1 MTGSGGLRLGINLWS
16 QAGTWPELLGAARL
30 VDRLGYDT
38 LWTWDHLHAIVGDP
52 HQPILEGWGLV
63 QAWAAVTRR
72 VRLGVL
78 VSANTFRNPGLVAKS
93 AVTLDHVSGGRAI
106 LGLGAAWHAG
116 EHEAHGID
124 FGTGFGQRIDWL
136 AESVAAVRALLDG
149 DSVTSPEGGR
159 YAFRDLRHAPQ
170 PLQAHLP
177 LMIGGSGRQK
187 TLRIVA
193 RHADMWNALGT
204 PAVASE
210 LDQVLRQRCSEIG
223 RDPDA
228 IDRSVNL
235 WISIRDTEAA
245 ARAAW
250 ADWMGRNRA
259 PVDETISEIR
269 PLFGPPAQVAGRLR
283 EYVAAGFSSAIV
295 EVPAPY
301 DAETIERL
309 IGEVKPLV
317 DGG

>member
-1 MTGSGGLRLGINLWS
+1 MDLGINLWS
-16 QAGTWPELLGAARL
+16 QAGTWSELLDAARR

-38 LWTWDHLHAIVGDP
+38 LWSWDHLYAIVGDP
-52 HQPILEGWGLV
+52 HQPVFEGWGLV
-63 QAWAAVTRR
+63 HAWAAATER

-78 VSANTFRNPGLVAKS
+78 VAANTFRNPGLLAKS

-106 LGLGAAWHAG
+106 LGLGAAWHAA

-124 FGTGFGQRIDWL
+124 FGTGFGQRIDWM
-136 AESVAAVRALLDG
+136 AESAEAVRALLDG
-149 DSVTSPEGGR
+149 ATVTSPADGR
-159 YAFRDLRHAPQ
+159 YAFRELRHAPPPVQ
-170 PLQAHLP
+170 RHLP

-187 TLRIVA
+187 TLRVVA
-193 RHADMWNALGT
+193 RYADMWNALGT
-204 PAVASE
+204 PAVAAE
-210 LDQVLRQRCSEIG
+210 LNDVLDRHCAEIG
-223 RDPDA
+223 RDPGE
-228 IDRSVNL
+228 IERSVNL
-235 WISIRDTEAA
+235 WVAIRDTEAG

-250 ADWMGRNRA
+250 AEWMERNRA
-259 PVDETISEIR
+259 PLEETVSEIR
-269 PLFGPPAQVAGRLR
+269 PLFGPPAQVAARLR
-283 EYVAAGFSSAIV
+283 EYVDAGFSSAIV

>member
-1 MTGSGGLRLGINLWS
+1 MSDLRLGIVLWS
-16 QAGTWPELLGAARL
+16 QAGTWPELLNAARR

-38 LWTWDHLHAIVGDP
+38 LWAWDHLYAIVGDP
-52 HQPILEGWGLV
+52 HQPVFDGWGLV
-63 QAWAAVTRR
+63 QAWAAATER

-78 VSANTFRNPGLVAKS
+78 VAANTFRNPGLVAKS
-93 AVTLDHVSGGRAI
+93 AVTLDHISGGRAI
-106 LGLGAAWHAG
+106 LGLGAAWHAA

-136 AESVAAVRALLDG
+136 AESVGAVRALLDG
-149 DSVTSPEGGR
+149 AVVTSPAGGR
-159 YAFRDLRHAPQ
+159 YAFHELRHAPAPVQ
-170 PLQAHLP
+170 PRLP

-187 TLRIVA
+187 TLRVVA
-193 RHADMWNALGT
+193 RYADMWNALGT
-204 PAVASE
+204 PAVAADLNE
-210 LDQVLRQRCSEIG
+210 VLHQRCAEVG
-223 RDPDA
+223 RDPGE

-235 WISIRDTEAA
+235 WIAIRDTEAE
-245 ARAAW
+245 ARTAW
-250 ADWMGRNRA
+250 AEWMGRNRA
-259 PVDETISEIR
+259 PVGETISEIR
-269 PLFGPPAQVAGRLR
+269 PLFGSPAQVAARLR
-283 EYVAAGFSSAIV
+283 EYVDAGFSSAIV